1 MHSCSLNLL
10 FLLYFYIYIHKAKDL
25 PPGTGEEYSKC
36 GGICC
41 NKTCLGPCWPCKEG
55 LKCVGE
61 IDSDGNGQGLCLKG
75 EILFAIFIYNMKS
88 NIFRLCYK
96 HFDILNDLFLSECN
110 GHGIDWNCPV
120 ERPYCINETC
130 VSGKD

>member
-1 MHSCSLNLL
+1 MNS
-10 FLLYFYIYIHKAKDL
+10 IHIDSKISVL
-25 PPGTGEEYSKC
+25 GYSEYSIC
-36 GGICC
+36 GGTCC
-41 NKTCLGPCWPCKEG
+41 NKRCRGPCWPCKEG
-55 LKCVGE
+55 LKCVGK

-75 EILFAIFIYNMKS
+75 EILFANFIYNI
-88 NIFRLCYK
+88 IFRLCYK
-96 HFDILNDLFLSECN
+96 HFDILNDLSLSECN